1 MADINAMLATVM
13 PFGKCCL
20 DLRWQTRRYAENT
33 KRSRGLVEGCAA
45 LRKGFAR
52 LHEGFAGL
60 REGFAGLHEG
70 FAGLREGFAGLHEGF
85 AVLREGFSAVR
96 EACARLREG
105 FAALREGFARLHEAF
120 SARVE
125 GVSVIL
131 CLRRFL
137 LDSGHD
143 RCCSTQHR
151 QIVPRIAVNGFA
163 GGGFGDWP
171 PT

>member
-1 MADINAMLATVM
+1 MLFGFTLADSTLCRKHKAFV
-13 PFGKCCL
+13 
-20 DLRWQTRRYAENT
+20 
-33 KRSRGLVEGCAA
+33 GLGDGCAA

-70 FAGLREGFAGLHEGF
+70 FAVLREGFA
-85 AVLREGFSAVR
+85 AVR

-105 FAALREGFARLHEAF
+105 FAALREGFARLREAF

-137 LDSGHD
+137 LDSGHG

-163 GGGFGDWP
+163 GGSFGDWP
-171 PT
+171 PA

>member
-1 MADINAMLATVM
+1 MLFGFTLADSTLSKKHKAFA
-13 PFGKCCL
+13 
-20 DLRWQTRRYAENT
+20 
-33 KRSRGLVEGCAA
+33 GLGDGCAA

-52 LHEGFAGL
+52 LHEEFAVL
-60 REGFAGLHEG
+60 REG
-70 FAGLREGFAGLHEGF
+70 FAGLREGFAALREGF
-85 AVLREGFSAVR
+85 AVVR

-105 FAALREGFARLHEAF
+105 FAALREGFARLREAF
-120 SARVE
+120 AARVE

-171 PT
+171 PA